1 MSEKRLHTL
10 TIPLNAGT
18 RRHLREL
25 SDFLEALEEMNG
37 GAYDEEET
45 IAVLKQLRCYV
56 WVDHK
61 KEGA

>member
-37 GAYDEEET
+37 GAYDEEEI
-45 IAVLKQLRCYV
+45 IAVLEQLHYV
-56 WVDHK
+56 WVDHN
-61 KEGA
+61 KEDA